1 MILRNGKNTE
11 RWAKVYTKYIKIL
24 PKCDFDI
31 SDYSCWRETLMKN
44 LYGDYYLG
52 KGGNARWGFLAK

>member
-1 MILRNGKNTE
+1 MMLRNGKNTE
-11 RWAKVYTKYIKIL
+11 NWSEMSVWLWIL

-31 SDYSCWRETLMKN
+31 SDYSCWREKLMKK

-52 KGGNARWGFLAK
+52 KGGNARWGFIAK